1 MILYKL
7 EKVDIAMKG
16 LLKGILMTAQ
26 KGKRS
31 AVEKASIFLANT
43 NNHIQSVG
51 RNMDTKDDSSDVSE
65 RNKDVIRRWQKG
77 IPYYKVAKILSSCE
91 PVKPVQWCFYPVY
104 GILLKQPKKTKTEIN
119 QLNQALSKIF
129 IYLFW
134 LLWVSAVACGI
145 FTVAL
150 EILVSTCMQ
159 DLVPQ
164 PGIEP
169 GPFGTGSV
177 ESYPLS
183 HQGNL

>member
-91 PVKPVQWCFYPVY
+91 PVKPVQ
-104 GILLKQPKKTKTEIN
+104 
-119 QLNQALSKIF
+119 
-129 IYLFW
+129 
-134 LLWVSAVACGI
+134 
-145 FTVAL
+145 
-150 EILVSTCMQ
+150 
-159 DLVPQ
+159 
-164 PGIEP
+164 
-169 GPFGTGSV
+169 
-177 ESYPLS
+177 
-183 HQGNL
+183 

>member
-1 MILYKL
+1 MWGYSEKTASDAEAETYPTLNVSAPWSWISQPL
-7 EKVDIAMKG
+7 E
-16 LLKGILMTAQ
+16 L
-26 KGKRS
+26 
-31 AVEKASIFLANT
+31 
-43 NNHIQSVG
+43 
-51 RNMDTKDDSSDVSE
+51 
-65 RNKDVIRRWQKG
+65 W
-77 IPYYKVAKILSSCE
+77 KINFCCLSH
-91 PVKPVQWCFYPVY
+91 PVY

-119 QLNQALSKIF
+119 QLNQALFKIF
-129 IYLFW
+129 IYSFW

-150 EILVSTCMQ
+150 EILVSACMQ

-164 PGIEP
+164 PGIES